1 MINNKTSSN
10 NPLHLLELPLCDIG
24 KHSPVAVQVL
34 QNFGFHEI
42 VSSDILNKLGTVLK
56 LSTFLRHKNIDPE
69 KFIEQY
75 NDLKQNISMSNVSE
89 NENLLF
95 PKPSLLALMPCG
107 LKAGI
112 DGALENFTNKLCE
125 QGHPVTYR
133 SEANVNHEIS
143 FYSYLDS
150 IQTECELPDI
160 LLSADFNSFLHQRF
174 LNKFVSKGFF
184 KKVSSAMHPLL
195 ANVGYDDPKGNFTMF
210 SANILVLVRVKD
222 TDSPVS
228 QPDSWCDLLDEKCRK
243 KIVIRGQNNFFCSA
257 VLLPF
262 FKLFGIDGVLKLADS
277 VVDGMHPSQMV
288 KCIDSGSRTIA
299 PFYIMPLFFA
309 KKIKRTDRIDI
320 LFPREGAFISPVML
334 LVKNH
339 CAENTSKMVEYL
351 TGKELQQHCADNY
364 FPSVHPEVNNPY
376 VPDSRL
382 FWIGWDFIYNSDL
395 AAIKSKLAEEFT
407 SKYLAG
413 DKKSCA

>member
-1 MINNKTSSN
+1 
-10 NPLHLLELPLCDIG
+10 
-24 KHSPVAVQVL
+24 
-34 QNFGFHEI
+34 
-42 VSSDILNKLGTVLK
+42 
-56 LSTFLRHKNIDPE
+56 
-69 KFIEQY
+69 
-75 NDLKQNISMSNVSE
+75 
-89 NENLLF
+89 
-95 PKPSLLALMPCG
+95 MPCG

-112 DGALENFTNKLCE
+112 DGALENFTSQLGKL
-125 QGHPVTYR
+125 GLPVTYR

-143 FYSYLDS
+143 FYSYLES
-150 IQTECELPDI
+150 IQLESELPDI

-174 LNKFVSKGFF
+174 LNKFVSKSCFE
-184 KKVSSAMHPLL
+184 KVSSVMHPLL
-195 ANVGYDDPKGNFTMF
+195 ANVGYDDPRGNFTMF
-210 SANILVLVRVKD
+210 SANILVLIRVKD
-222 TDSPVS
+222 TDTPVS
-228 QPDSWCDLLDEKCRK
+228 QPDSWRDLLDKQCHK
-243 KIVIRGQNNFFCSA
+243 KVVIRGQSDFFCSA

-288 KCIDSGSRTIA
+288 MCIDSGSRTIA

-339 CAENTSKMVEYL
+339 CTENTSKMVEYL

-413 DKKSCA
+413 GKKSCA